1 VVRVREPQ
9 RIVEKKDLQALED
22 KFVNGIEKMVLK
34 DLTLDELADQFE
46 SIDKQAQLF
55 QGLIL
60 LEARERFESDKLF
73 GEWCATRPLCLG
85 SQTQRTRL
93 MNLARFFSNREIIGI
108 SLTACYEI
116 SAPINADIADKVY
129 QAALGKNL
137 SVAQIK
143 AEIANAK
150 GLLPESVNEGSSEPE
165 LMPLGDISRFM
176 EQVMADIGELP
187 VNDAIRVLKEC
198 EKQLKKNS
206 KTVTP
211 VAD

>member
-1 VVRVREPQ
+1 MVRVREPQ

-22 KFVNGIEKMVLK
+22 KFVNAIEKTVLK
-34 DLTLDELADQFE
+34 DLTLDELAGQFE
-46 SIDKQAQLF
+46 SVDKQAQLF

-93 MNLARFFSNREIIGI
+93 MNLARFFSTREIIGI

-129 QAALGKNL
+129 QAALNKNL

-143 AEIANAK
+143 AEIAKAK
-150 GLLPESVNEGSSEPE
+150 GVLPENANESSGEPE
-165 LMPLGDISRFM
+165 LMPLGDISSFTA
-176 EQVMADIGELP
+176 QVLADIAELP
-187 VNDAIRVLKEC
+187 KSDAIRVLKDCIKEIR
-198 EKQLKKNS
+198 K
-206 KTVTP
+206 
-211 VAD
+211 

>member
-1 VVRVREPQ
+1 MVRVREPQ

-22 KFVNGIEKMVLK
+22 KFVNAIEKTVLK
-34 DLTLDELADQFE
+34 DLTLDELAGQFE
-46 SIDKQAQLF
+46 SVDKQAQLF

-93 MNLARFFSNREIIGI
+93 MNLARFFSTREIIGI

-129 QAALGKNL
+129 QAALNKNL

-143 AEIANAK
+143 AEITKAK
-150 GLLPESVNEGSSEPE
+150 GLLPENVNEGSGEPE
-165 LMPLGDISRFM
+165 LMPLEDISSFM
-176 EQVMADIGELP
+176 EQVLADIRDLP
-187 VNDAIRVLKEC
+187 TNEALRVLDECRKE
-198 EKQLKKNS
+198 LKARNKNR
-206 KTVTP
+206 
-211 VAD
+211 

>member
-1 VVRVREPQ
+1 MVRFRESQ

-22 KFVNGIEKMVLK
+22 KFVNGIEKTVLK

-46 SIDKQAQLF
+46 SVDKQAQLF

-93 MNLARFFSNREIIGI
+93 MNLARFFNVREIIGI

-116 SAPINADIADKVY
+116 SAPINADIADKV
-129 QAALGKNL
+129 
-137 SVAQIK
+137 
-143 AEIANAK
+143 
-150 GLLPESVNEGSSEPE
+150 
-165 LMPLGDISRFM
+165 
-176 EQVMADIGELP
+176 
-187 VNDAIRVLKEC
+187 
-198 EKQLKKNS
+198 
-206 KTVTP
+206 
-211 VAD
+211 

>member
-1 VVRVREPQ
+1 MVRIREPQ
-9 RIVEKKDLQALED
+9 RVAEKKDLQALED
-22 KFVNGIEKMVLK
+22 KFVNGIEKTVLK
-34 DLTLDELADQFE
+34 DLTLDELAEQFE
-46 SIDKQAQLF
+46 SVDKQAQLF

-93 MNLARFFSNREIIGI
+93 MNLARFFGTKEIIGI

-129 QAALGKNL
+129 QEALNKNL

-143 AEIANAK
+143 AEIAKAK
-150 GLLPESVNEGSSEPE
+150 GGLLPESIKVSGEPE
-165 LMPLGDISRFM
+165 LMPLEDISRFM
-176 EQVMADIGELP
+176 EQVLADISNLP
-187 VNDAIRVLKEC
+187 KAEAIRVLDECKKE
-198 EKQLKKNS
+198 LRKNG
-206 KTVTP
+206 
-211 VAD
+211 

>member
-1 VVRVREPQ
+1 MVRVREPQ

-22 KFVNGIEKMVLK
+22 KFVNAIEKTVLK
-34 DLTLDELADQFE
+34 DLTLDELAGQFE
-46 SIDKQAQLF
+46 SVDKQAQLF

-93 MNLARFFSNREIIGI
+93 MNLARFFSTREIIGI

-129 QAALGKNL
+129 QAALNKNL

-143 AEIANAK
+143 AEITKAK
-150 GLLPESVNEGSSEPE
+150 GLLPENVNEGSGEPE

-176 EQVMADIGELP
+176 EQVMDYIAELP
-187 VNDAIRVLKEC
+187 KSDAMRVLEACKKELKIRN
-198 EKQLKKNS
+198 EKN
-206 KTVTP
+206 
-211 VAD
+211 